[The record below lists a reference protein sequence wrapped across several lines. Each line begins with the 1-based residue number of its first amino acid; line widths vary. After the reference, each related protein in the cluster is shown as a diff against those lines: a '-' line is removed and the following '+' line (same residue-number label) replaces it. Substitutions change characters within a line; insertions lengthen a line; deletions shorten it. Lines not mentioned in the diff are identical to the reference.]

1 MAGQG
6 ILIIIIPND
15 LNTDQE
21 KVLDTAQIV
30 KDPSALPIELNN
42 PISDVE
48 HSKEFPCSTCGL
60 SLTSRFRYHISPKL
74 NLIDAIWILSE
85 DRQHFF
91 ITCFAELGQHSDLII
106 HELRL
111 AEIGIRQGSKVFILP
126 LSCALGIENLSSSSP
141 TIIEINNLNEAAKEI
156 INSNES
162 QCLVNNDKVLNEQL
176 DKNKSDFK
184 RSIRAR
190 LTVLQVVN
198 AIRGQTLFSFD
209 FLVLTILASIIAS
222 MGLLED
228 NSVILVASMLVSPLM
243 GPILGIVFGLCISDS
258 TLWKVGL
265 RTEAIGLLITIVT
278 GFIVGLCTTWS
289 EIKWGSSTSFPTHEM
304 RSRGDIRRLWAGAL
318 VALPSGAGAAL
329 SVLGGNVGSL
339 VGVAIS
345 ASLLPPA
352 VNAGLLSSYSLL
364 SALIPSIGKQS
375 SNDEYH
381 ERLNSLINIG
391 KNCTKFIG
399 NDYIPIYS
407 CHMATEVG
415 LLGIFSFIL
424 TITNII
430 CIIVVAMV
438 ILRIKEVVP
447 IVRDD
452 EIAQFWHD
460 DVRTVRDHNKTMR
473 HSDVNNLVNIWKTIK
488 DTDLSPLPIEDN
500 NEESKY
506 NIQTIKQ
513 HLPLKHR
520 NVSQII
526 LARKLRN
533 LQEFANAYNLNLSNS
548 DDTLL
553 RTDKARENVQRMA
566 NDILAS
572 IDETNRI
579 NLGSIVAQMGRNNH
593 RLLTRSR
600 IQTFYQELLDVMPSK
615 WKEIFQQCQ
624 Q

>member
-15 LNTDQE
+15 LNNNQE
-21 KVLDTAQIV
+21 KLLDTAQIV
-30 KDPSALPIELNN
+30 KDPLELPIKSNN
-42 PISDVE
+42 PTSVIE
-48 HSKEFPCSTCGL
+48 HSKEFPCSTCNI

-74 NLIDAIWILSE
+74 NLADAIWILSE

-106 HELRL
+106 HELRS

-126 LSCALGIENLSSSSP
+126 LSCALGIDNLSSSSP
-141 TIIEINNLNEAAKEI
+141 TIVEINNLNDVVKEI
-156 INSNES
+156 TNSNES
-162 QCLVNNDKVLNEQL
+162 QHNKELNEQRGI
-176 DKNKSDFK
+176 NKSDFK

-209 FLVLTILASIIAS
+209 FLLLTILASIIAS

-265 RTEAIGLLITIVT
+265 RTEVIGLLITIFT

-289 EIKWGSSTSFPTHEM
+289 EVKWGSSTSFPTHEM

-375 SNDEYH
+375 SKDEYY
-381 ERLNSLINIG
+381 ERLNSSINIG
-391 KNCTKFIG
+391 RNCTKFIG

-407 CHMATEVG
+407 CHMATEAG

-430 CIIVVAMV
+430 CIIVVAMG

-452 EIAQFWHD
+452 EIAQFWHNG
-460 DVRTVRDHNKTMR
+460 VRTVRGHNKTMHR
-473 HSDVNNLVNIWKTIK
+473 NDINNLVNMWKSIK
-488 DTDLSPLPIEDN
+488 STDLEPLNIEDN
-500 NEESKY
+500 NEESKI
-506 NIQTIKQ
+506 NIEIDKQ
-513 HLPLKHR
+513 QLSLKHR
-520 NVSQII
+520 NISQII
-526 LARKLRN
+526 LARKLQN
-533 LQEFANAYNLNLSNS
+533 LEEFANAYHLNLSNT
-548 DDTLL
+548 DDRLL
-553 RTDKARENVQRMA
+553 RTDTARENVQQMA

-572 IDETNRI
+572 IEETNRI
-579 NLGSIVAQMGRNNH
+579 NLGSFVAQMGGSND
-593 RLLTRSR
+593 RLLTRFR
-600 IQTFYQELLDVMPSK
+600 MQTFYQELVDVMPLK
-615 WKEIFQQCQ
+615 WKEIFEQCQ
-624 Q
+624 QQST